1 MSKQLVPK
9 RVDMFKMVPRWG
21 KGPFKVVKVGC
32 AMIGKSLLIPVRGNS
47 YTNRRE
53 LHDTPRA
60 AIKAR
65 LKEIRAES
73 EAQIE
78 YAENYKKEVKLVEAL
93 LADVALDEG

>member
-9 RVDMFKMVPRWG
+9 RVDMFKVVPRWG

-47 YTNRRE
+47 YLNRRE

-60 AIKAR
+60 AVEAR
-65 LKEIRAES
+65 LKEIRVET
-73 EAQIE
+73 EAQTE
-78 YAENYKKEVKLVEAL
+78 YAENYKKEVRLAELL
-93 LADVALDEG
+93 LADVALAED